1 MKRYTKRAAAALKF
15 AEKAAEDLGY
25 NYIGT
30 EHILLGILKQ
40 ADSLAAT
47 YLSKE
52 NVTFDSVLELV
63 QKRDYASFQM
73 AEPPEYSPRSLALLA
88 RAQQEAVEMGVNE
101 IGTEHILLA
110 ILKDDR
116 LPAMHYLMLLNV
128 NAAGLIERIQKS
140 QQGRTKSNPGEDKG
154 DDTPVLRQYSQ
165 DVTEAAREGKLDP
178 VIGRERQMQRVIQ
191 ILARRTKNNPC
202 LLGEAGVGKTAVVEG
217 LAQKIVMGQVPE
229 TLSGKRILRLD
240 LAGLIAGS
248 RYRGDFEERVK
259 LLMAEIKRNPDVI
272 LFVDEMHTMMGAGAA
287 EGAMDISNMLKPA
300 LSRGELQM
308 IGATTLSEYRK
319 YIEKDPALE
328 RRFQPVRI
336 EEPSE
341 EETFQILRGVKE
353 QYETYHDVIITED
366 AIAAAVRLS
375 GRYISDR
382 LWPDKAID
390 ILDEAA
396 AKLRLEMSQKAA
408 NQTQDPIQQILRL
421 KEEALQKGDWKRAVQ
436 MPMPKD
442 TKSRS
447 EKKRKE
453 RKMVQERQIAQVVSE
468 WTGIPVDKLEEKE
481 MQRLQNLEQIL
492 HQRVVGQEEAVH
504 AVSKA
509 IRRGRVGLKDPK
521 RPIGSFLFLGPTGV
535 GKTELSKAL
544 AVALFGDERSLIR
557 FDMSEYMEKHTVS
570 RLIGSPPGYVGYD
583 EGGQLSER
591 VRQHPY
597 SVILFDEIEKAHPD
611 IFNVFLQIL
620 DDGQVTDAQGRTID
634 FKNTVI
640 IMTSNIGARSIV
652 APSRLGFSLETTEKA
667 RYEDMRKQVMEEVK
681 RLFRPEFLN
690 RVDEILVF
698 HALNRTHIEQIVEI
712 LFAQMAERMEKAVG
726 VPICMTEKAKNWIV
740 DQGFD
745 AAYGARPLRR
755 LLQNQI
761 EDQAADMLLAGQL
774 GGASKIVVDQ
784 QENAIILKTE

>member
-88 RAQQEAVEMGVNE
+88 RAQQEAAEMGVNE

-110 ILKDDR
+110 ILKDER

-128 NAAGLIERIQKS
+128 NAAGLIERIQKLRQS
-140 QQGRTKSNPGEDKG
+140 KTKSNPGEDKG

-421 KEEALQKGDWKRAVQ
+421 KEEALQKGDRKRAVQ

-442 TKSRS
+442 TKSRT

-570 RLIGSPPGYVGYD
+570 RLIGSPPGDVGYD

>member
-1 MKRYTKRAAAALKF
+1 MKRYTRRAAAALKF

-40 ADSLAAT
+40 EDNLAAA

-52 NVTFDSVLELV
+52 NITFNSILDLV
-63 QKRDYASFQM
+63 QKRDYASFQT

-88 RAQQEAVEMGVNE
+88 RAQQEAKEMGANE

-116 LPAMHYLMLLNV
+116 MPAMHYLMLLNV
-128 NAAGLIERIQKS
+128 DTAKLIDQIQKS
-140 QQGRTKSNPGEDKG
+140 QQYRVKNDSEDVERE
-154 DDTPVLRQYSQ
+154 DMPVLRQYSQ
-165 DVTEAAREGKLDP
+165 DLTEAARAGRLDP

-202 LLGEAGVGKTAVVEG
+202 LLGEAGVGKTTVVEG
-217 LAQKIVMGQVPE
+217 LAQKIVKGQVPE
-229 TLSGKRILRLD
+229 ALSEKRILRLD
-240 LAGLIAGS
+240 LAALIAGS

-259 LLMAEIKRNPDVI
+259 LVMSEIRRNSDVI
-272 LFVDEMHTMMGAGAA
+272 LFVDELHTMMGAGAA

-308 IGATTLSEYRK
+308 IGATTLTEYRK
-319 YIEKDPALE
+319 YIEKDLALE
-328 RRFQPVRI
+328 RRFQPVLV

-341 EETFQILRGVKE
+341 EETFQILRGVKD

-366 AIAAAVRLS
+366 AMAAAVRLS

-390 ILDEAA
+390 VLDEAA
-396 AKLRLEMSQKAA
+396 AKLRLETSQAA
-408 NQTQDPIQQILRL
+408 AVPARGSLQQILRR
-421 KEEALQKGDWKRAVQ
+421 KEEALRKGDWKSAAQ
-436 MPMPKD
+436 MPMPVDIKN
-442 TKSRS
+442 RAG
-447 EKKRKE
+447 KKRKE
-453 RKMVQERQIAQVVSE
+453 KKKVQERQIAQVVSE

-492 HQRVVGQEEAVH
+492 HQRVVGQEEAVR
-504 AVSKA
+504 AVSRA
-509 IRRGRVGLKDPK
+509 IRRGRVGLKDPT

-544 AVALFGDERSLIR
+544 AAALFGGERSLIR

-620 DDGQVTDAQGRTID
+620 DDGRITDAQGRTID

-652 APSRLGFSLETTEKA
+652 APSRLGFPLETTEKA
-667 RYEDMRKQVMEEVK
+667 RYEDMRRQVMEEVK

-698 HALNRTHIEQIVEI
+698 HALNREHIEQIVEI

-726 VPICMTEKAKNWIV
+726 VPVCMTEKAKNWIV
-740 DQGFD
+740 NQGFD
-745 AAYGARPLRR
+745 ATYGARPLRR

-761 EDQAADMLLAGQL
+761 EDPAADMLLAGHL
-774 GGASKIVVDQ
+774 SGMSKIVVDQ
-784 QENAIILKTE
+784 LENGITLRTE